1 MLRTPVLTAIAA
13 GALVLTATPAVSSAS
28 AGPSAGPSAVPAA
41 ASVARPPSGV
51 VDALQR
57 DLGIT
62 AEQAINRLAN
72 ESRGNALAPGLSKKL
87 GDSFAGTWYEG
98 AESTL
103 VVATVDAAAAKEI
116 ARSGA
121 VARVVPRTLAQLSAV
136 KDTLDRTSP
145 PASVHSWAVSPR
157 DNSVLVAAADAG
169 AARAWI
175 ASTGV
180 DATAVKIEPSADRPS
195 LFYDLRGGDAYYTSS
210 GSRCS
215 IGFAARRGTQAGFT
229 TAGHCGSTGT
239 TTTGYNRVSQ
249 GTFQISS
256 FPGND
261 YAWVATNSQWTAP
274 GVVNGYS
281 AGILPVRGS
290 TVTQPQGSVCRS
302 GSTTQWHCG
311 TVTAL
316 NSTVNYPQGTVT
328 GLTRTTV
335 CAEPGDSGGAFI
347 SGDQAQGMTSGGSG
361 NCSSGGTT
369 YFQPIGEILSA
380 GSLTLVTAGGSDPPP
395 PTGCQ
400 NYEETYS
407 GSLTS
412 NANAYQP
419 NGSYYQATVSGTHA
433 ACLDGPTGTDFD
445 VYLQKWNG
453 STWTTVAQGTSP
465 DADETLTYD
474 GTAGYYRYRVH
485 AYSGSGAYTLGL
497 NRP

>member
-1 MLRTPVLTAIAA
+1 MLRTLALIAI
-13 GALVLTATPAVSSAS
+13 GALVMTATPAVAN
-28 AGPSAGPSAVPAA
+28 AK
-41 ASVARPPSGV
+41 PPSGV

-62 AEQAINRLAN
+62 KEQALNRLVN
-72 ESRGNALAPGLSKKL
+72 EARGNAAAPGLSKRL
-87 GDSFAGTWYEG
+87 GDRYAGIWYEG
-98 AESTL
+98 SESAL
-103 VVATVDAAAAKEI
+103 VVASVDPADTAAI
-116 ARSGA
+116 TRSGA
-121 VARVVPRTLAQLSAV
+121 KARIVSRSIAQLTTV
-136 KDTLDRTSP
+136 KEGLDRSAP
-145 PASVHSWAVSPR
+145 PASVHSWAVSPK
-157 DNSVLVAAADAG
+157 DNSVVVLTNDEQ

-175 ASTGV
+175 DTSGT
-180 DATAVKIEPSADRPS
+180 DAAAVTYEQAAERPR
-195 LFYDLRGGDAYYTSS
+195 LLYDIRGGDAYYTSD
-210 GSRCS
+210 GFRCS
-215 IGFAARRGTQAGFT
+215 VGFAARRGTQLGFT
-229 TAGHCGSTGT
+229 TAGHCGTTGI
-239 TTTGYNRVSQ
+239 TTTGYNRVAQ

-261 YAWVATNSQWTAP
+261 YAWVATNTNWTAP

-290 TVTQPQGSVCRS
+290 AVTQPQGSVCRS

-316 NSTVNYPQGTVT
+316 NSTVNYPEGTVS

-335 CAEPGDSGGAFI
+335 CAEGGDSGGSFI

-361 NCSSGGTT
+361 NCTSGGTT

-380 GSLTLVTAGGSDPPP
+380 GSLTLVTSGGTDPP
-395 PTGCQ
+395 PTGCSA
-400 NYEETYS
+400 YEETYS

-412 NANAYQP
+412 NQSAYQP
-419 NGSYYQATVSGTHA
+419 NNSYYQATVSGTHA
-433 ACLDGPTGTDFD
+433 ACLDGPSGMDFD

-453 STWTTVAQGTSP
+453 STWAVVATGDSP
-465 DADETLTYD
+465 NPDETISYN

-485 AYSGSGAYTLGL
+485 AYSGSGSYTLGL

>member
-1 MLRTPVLTAIAA
+1 MLRTPALIAIAI
-13 GALVLTATPAVSSAS
+13 GALVMTATPAV
-28 AGPSAGPSAVPAA
+28 AA
-41 ASVARPPSGV
+41 KPPSGV

-62 AEQAINRLAN
+62 KDQATNRLAN
-72 ESRGNALAPGLSKKL
+72 EARGNIAAPSLRKRL
-87 GDSFAGTWYEG
+87 GDRYAGVWYEG
-98 AESTL
+98 AESAL
-103 VVATVDAAAAKEI
+103 VVGTVDAADTAEI
-116 ARSGA
+116 TRAGAR
-121 VARVVPRTLAQLSAV
+121 ARVVPRTFAQLTAV
-136 KDTLDRTSP
+136 KDGLDRIAP
-145 PASVHSWAVSPR
+145 PAAVHSWAISPQ
-157 DNSVLVAAADAG
+157 DNSVVVQASDTAAAQS
-169 AARAWI
+169 WI
-175 ASTGV
+175 ASSGV
-180 DATAVKIEPSADRPS
+180 DASAVRMEQSAERPR
-195 LFYDLRGGDAYYTSS
+195 LFYDIRGGDAYYTSD
-210 GSRCS
+210 GYRCS
-215 IGFAARRGTQAGFT
+215 VGFAARRGTQLGFT
-229 TAGHCGSTGT
+229 SAGHCGAVGI
-239 TTTGYNRVSQ
+239 TTTGYNRVAQ

-261 YAWVATNSQWTAP
+261 YSWVATNSNWTAP

-290 TVTQPQGSVCRS
+290 AVTQPQGSVCRS

-316 NSTVNYPQGTVT
+316 NATVNYPEGTVS

-335 CAEPGDSGGAFI
+335 CAEGGDSGGSFI

-361 NCSSGGTT
+361 NCTSGGVT

-380 GSLTLVTAGGSDPPP
+380 GGLTLVTAGGTEPP

-400 NYEETYS
+400 GYEETYS

-412 NANAYQP
+412 NQSAYQP

-433 ACLDGPTGTDFD
+433 ACLDGPNGTDFD
-445 VYLQKWNG
+445 VYLQRWNG
-453 STWTTVAQGTSP
+453 STWAVVASATSP
-465 DADETLTYD
+465 NPDETLSFN

-485 AYSGSGAYTLGL
+485 AYSGSGSYTLGL